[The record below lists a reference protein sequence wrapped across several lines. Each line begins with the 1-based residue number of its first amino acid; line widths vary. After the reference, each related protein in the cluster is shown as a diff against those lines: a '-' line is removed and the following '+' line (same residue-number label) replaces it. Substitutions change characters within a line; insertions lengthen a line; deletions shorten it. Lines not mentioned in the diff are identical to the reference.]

1 MSSLQSQTANATRW
15 SSIPEVA
22 SRFVLPLVN
31 MVLARLLTPDA
42 FGVVATITMIV
53 SFAEIFADAGFQKYI
68 IQHKFTDNTE
78 LNQCTDVAFWT
89 NLSVS
94 LLLWLV
100 IFAFSEPLATLVGNT
115 GLGNVVSIAA
125 LSLPMFAFSSIQMA
139 RFKRNM
145 DFKSLF
151 FVRIISILV
160 PLFVTIPIALLTS
173 SYWAL
178 IIGTLASNL
187 ANAIVLTIRSSWKPK
202 FYYSFPQL
210 KGMFLYSWWILLESV
225 TTWMTSYSDTFIVS
239 ISLSAYYIGIYK
251 TSMVTVN
258 QIMGLI
264 VAAAS
269 GPLFV
274 ALTRLQNKKSEL
286 VNTYNDYMTSLAFL
300 IFPLSAG
307 IWLYRDVITM
317 ILLGDQWI
325 EAGDFIGLWGLLSSI
340 ALVFGTFANGLY
352 NAIGKTF
359 LSFLVSFA
367 NLVLM
372 IPILIWAT
380 PKGFD
385 CLYISRSLLRVSFV
399 LIQLI
404 AMYAILHYPIF
415 SLLKRIVP
423 VAIPT
428 VIMSVSAYLLRIVSQ
443 SMFWNF
449 VTIFI
454 CIIIYFVVTYMMFSN
469 RFIRA
474 IAMLGILPDKYINR
488 FQQHS
493 STNE

>member
-15 SSIPEVA
+15 SSITEVA
-22 SRFVLPLVN
+22 SRLVLPLVN

-68 IQHKFTDNTE
+68 IQHKFKDNIE

-94 LLLWLV
+94 SLLWLIIYV
-100 IFAFSEPLATLVGNT
+100 FSEPLATLVGNP
-115 GLGNVVSIAA
+115 GLGNVVAIAA
-125 LSLPMFAFSSIQMA
+125 LSLPMYAFSSIQMA
-139 RFKRNM
+139 RFKRDM

-151 FVRIISILV
+151 FVRMISILV
-160 PLFVTIPIALLTS
+160 PLFVTIPIAILTS

-187 ANAIVLTIRSSWKPK
+187 ANAIVLTIRSKWKPK
-202 FYYSFPQL
+202 LYYSIAQL
-210 KGMFLYSWWILLESV
+210 KGMFFYSWWILLESV
-225 TTWMTSYSDTFIVS
+225 TTWMSSYSDTFIVS

-286 VNTYNDYMTSLAFL
+286 VSTYNDYMTSLAFL

-307 IWLYRDVITM
+307 IWLYKDFITM
-317 ILLGDQWI
+317 VLLGDQWG
-325 EAGDFIGLWGLLSSI
+325 EASNFIGLWGLMSSI
-340 ALVFGTFANGLY
+340 ALVLGTFANGLY

-359 LSFLVSFA
+359 LSFL
-367 NLVLM
+367 
-372 IPILIWAT
+372 
-380 PKGFD
+380 
-385 CLYISRSLLRVSFV
+385 
-399 LIQLI
+399 
-404 AMYAILHYPIF
+404 
-415 SLLKRIVP
+415 
-423 VAIPT
+423 
-428 VIMSVSAYLLRIVSQ
+428 YLL
-443 SMFWNF
+443 
-449 VTIFI
+449 
-454 CIIIYFVVTYMMFSN
+454 
-469 RFIRA
+469 
-474 IAMLGILPDKYINR
+474 
-488 FQQHS
+488 
-493 STNE
+493 

>member
-15 SSIPEVA
+15 SSITEVA
-22 SRFVLPLVN
+22 SRLVLPLVN

-68 IQHKFTDNTE
+68 IQHKFADNTE

-94 LLLWLV
+94 SLLWLIIYV
-100 IFAFSEPLATLVGNT
+100 FSEPLATLVGNP
-115 GLGNVVSIAA
+115 GLGNVVTIAA
-125 LSLPMFAFSSIQMA
+125 LSLPMYAFSSIQMA
-139 RFKRNM
+139 RFKRDM

-151 FVRIISILV
+151 FVRMISILV
-160 PLFVTIPIALLTS
+160 PLFVTIPIAILTS

-187 ANAIVLTIRSSWKPK
+187 ANAIVLTIRSKWKPK
-202 FYYSFPQL
+202 LYYSIAQL
-210 KGMFLYSWWILLESV
+210 KGMFFYSWWILLESV
-225 TTWMTSYSDTFIVS
+225 TTWMSSYSDTFIVS

-286 VNTYNDYMTSLAFL
+286 VSTYNDYMTSLAFL

-307 IWLYRDVITM
+307 IWLYKDFITM
-317 ILLGDQWI
+317 VLLGDQWG
-325 EAGDFIGLWGLLSSI
+325 EASNFIGLWGLMSSI
-340 ALVFGTFANGLY
+340 ALVLGTFANGLY

-359 LSFLVSFA
+359 LSFSVSLV

-372 IPILIWAT
+372 VPILIWAT

-385 CLYISRSLLRVSFV
+385 CLYISRSLLRVFFV
-399 LIQLI
+399 LTQLI
-404 AMYAILHYPIF
+404 SMYFILHYPVLD
-415 SLLKRIVP
+415 LLKRVIP

-428 VIMSVSAYLLRIVSQ
+428 IIMSVCAYVMRMVSQ
-443 SMFWNF
+443 SMLW
-449 VTIFI
+449 TLISI
-454 CIIIYFVVTYMMFSN
+454 LLCIIIYLVVTYVMFN
-469 RFIRA
+469 KRFIKA
-474 IAMLGILPDKYINR
+474 FAMLGFLPGKYINKL
-488 FQQHS
+488 Q
-493 STNE
+493 

>member
-15 SSIPEVA
+15 SSITEVA
-22 SRFVLPLVN
+22 SRLVLPLVN

-68 IQHKFTDNTE
+68 IQHKFADNTE

-94 LLLWLV
+94 SLLWLIIYV
-100 IFAFSEPLATLVGNT
+100 FSEPLATLVGNP
-115 GLGNVVSIAA
+115 GLGNVVAIAA
-125 LSLPMFAFSSIQMA
+125 LSLPMYAFSSIQMA
-139 RFKRNM
+139 RFKRDM

-151 FVRIISILV
+151 FVRMISILV
-160 PLFVTIPIALLTS
+160 PLFVTIPIAILTS

-187 ANAIVLTIRSSWKPK
+187 ANAIVLTIRSKWKPK
-202 FYYSFPQL
+202 LYYSIAQL
-210 KGMFLYSWWILLESV
+210 KGMFFYSWWILLESV
-225 TTWMTSYSDTFIVS
+225 TTWMSSYSDTFIVS

-286 VNTYNDYMTSLAFL
+286 VSTYNDYMTSLAFL

-307 IWLYRDVITM
+307 IWLYKDFITM
-317 ILLGDQWI
+317 VLLGDQWG
-325 EAGDFIGLWGLLSSI
+325 EASNFIGLWGLMSSI
-340 ALVFGTFANGLY
+340 ALVLGTFANGLY

-359 LSFLVSFA
+359 LSFSVSLV

-372 IPILIWAT
+372 VPILIWAT

-385 CLYISRSLLRVSFV
+385 CLYISRSLLRVFFV
-399 LIQLI
+399 LTQLI
-404 AMYAILHYPIF
+404 SMYFILHYPVLD
-415 SLLKRIVP
+415 LLKRVIP

-428 VIMSVSAYLLRIVSQ
+428 IIMSVCAYVMRMVSQ
-443 SMFWNF
+443 SMLW
-449 VTIFI
+449 TLISI
-454 CIIIYFVVTYMMFSN
+454 LLCIIIYLSL
-469 RFIRA
+469 IH
-474 IAMLGILPDKYINR
+474 I
-488 FQQHS
+488 
-493 STNE
+493 

>member
-15 SSIPEVA
+15 SSITEVA
-22 SRFVLPLVN
+22 SRLVLPLVN

-68 IQHKFTDNTE
+68 IQHKFADNTE

-94 LLLWLV
+94 SLLWLIIYV
-100 IFAFSEPLATLVGNT
+100 FSEPLATLVGDP
-115 GLGNVVSIAA
+115 GLGNVVAIAA
-125 LSLPMFAFSSIQMA
+125 LSLPMYAFSSIQMA
-139 RFKRNM
+139 RFKRDM

-151 FVRIISILV
+151 FVRMISILV
-160 PLFVTIPIALLTS
+160 PLFVTIPIAILTS

-187 ANAIVLTIRSSWKPK
+187 ANAIVLTIRSKWKPK
-202 FYYSFPQL
+202 LYYSIAQL
-210 KGMFLYSWWILLESV
+210 KGMFFYSWWILLESV
-225 TTWMTSYSDTFIVS
+225 TTWMSSYSDTFIVS

-286 VNTYNDYMTSLAFL
+286 VSTYNDYMTSLAFL

-307 IWLYRDVITM
+307 IWLYKDFITM
-317 ILLGDQWI
+317 VLLGDQWG
-325 EAGDFIGLWGLLSSI
+325 EASNFIGLWGLMSSI
-340 ALVFGTFANGLY
+340 ALVLGTFANGLY

-359 LSFLVSFA
+359 LSFSVSLV

-372 IPILIWAT
+372 VPILIWAT

-385 CLYISRSLLRVSFV
+385 CLYISRSLLRVFFV
-399 LIQLI
+399 LTQLI
-404 AMYAILHYPIF
+404 SMYFILHYPVLD
-415 SLLKRIVP
+415 LLKRVIP

-428 VIMSVSAYLLRIVSQ
+428 IIMSVCAYVMRMVSQ
-443 SMFWNF
+443 SMLW
-449 VTIFI
+449 TLISI
-454 CIIIYFVVTYMMFSN
+454 LLCIIIYLVVTYVMFN
-469 RFIRA
+469 KRIIKAF
-474 IAMLGILPDKYINR
+474 AMLGFLPGKYINKL
-488 FQQHS
+488 Q
-493 STNE
+493 

>member
-15 SSIPEVA
+15 SSITEVA
-22 SRFVLPLVN
+22 SRLVLPLVN

-42 FGVVATITMIV
+42 FGVVVTITMIV

-68 IQHKFTDNTE
+68 IQHKFADNTE

-94 LLLWLV
+94 SLLWLIIYV
-100 IFAFSEPLATLVGNT
+100 FSEPLATLVGNP
-115 GLGNVVSIAA
+115 GLGNVVAIAA
-125 LSLPMFAFSSIQMA
+125 LSLPMYAFSSIQMS
-139 RFKRNM
+139 RFKRDM

-151 FVRIISILV
+151 FVRMISILV
-160 PLFVTIPIALLTS
+160 PLFVTIPIAILTS

-187 ANAIVLTIRSSWKPK
+187 ANAIVLTIRSKWKPK
-202 FYYSFPQL
+202 LYYSFAQL
-210 KGMFLYSWWILLESV
+210 KGMFFYSWWILLESV
-225 TTWMTSYSDTFIVS
+225 TTWMSSYSDTFIVS

-286 VNTYNDYMTSLAFL
+286 ESTYTDYMTSLAFL

-307 IWLYRDVITM
+307 IWLYKDFITM
-317 ILLGDQWI
+317 VLLGDQWG
-325 EAGDFIGLWGLLSSI
+325 EASNFIGLWGLLSSI
-340 ALVFGTFANGLY
+340 TLVLGTFANGLY

-359 LSFLVSFA
+359 LSFSVSLV

-372 IPILIWAT
+372 IPVLIWAT

-385 CLYISRSLLRVSFV
+385 CLYISRSLLRVAFV
-399 LIQLI
+399 LTQLMS
-404 AMYAILHYPIF
+404 MYFILRY
-415 SLLKRIVP
+415 SVLDLLKRVIP

-428 VIMSVSAYLLRIVSQ
+428 IIMSVCAYGMRMVSLSILWTLISILL
-443 SMFWNF
+443 
-449 VTIFI
+449 
-454 CIIIYFVVTYMMFSN
+454 CIIIYFVVTYVMFKK
-469 RFIRA
+469 RFIKA
-474 IAMLGILPDKYINR
+474 LAMLGLLPDKYISKL
-488 FQQHS
+488 Q
-493 STNE
+493 

>member
-15 SSIPEVA
+15 SSITEVA
-22 SRFVLPLVN
+22 SRLVLPLVN

-68 IQHKFTDNTE
+68 IQHKFKDNIE

-94 LLLWLV
+94 SLLWLIIYV
-100 IFAFSEPLATLVGNT
+100 FSEPLATLVGNP
-115 GLGNVVSIAA
+115 GLGNVVAIAA
-125 LSLPMFAFSSIQMA
+125 LSLPMYAFSSIQMA
-139 RFKRNM
+139 RFKRDM

-151 FVRIISILV
+151 FVRMISILV
-160 PLFVTIPIALLTS
+160 PLFVTIPIAILTS

-187 ANAIVLTIRSSWKPK
+187 ANAIVLTIRSKWKPK
-202 FYYSFPQL
+202 LYYSIAQL
-210 KGMFLYSWWILLESV
+210 KGMFFYSWWILLESV
-225 TTWMTSYSDTFIVS
+225 TTWMSSYSDTFIVS

-286 VNTYNDYMTSLAFL
+286 VSTYNDYMTSLAFL

-307 IWLYRDVITM
+307 IWLYKDFITM
-317 ILLGDQWI
+317 VLLGDQWG
-325 EAGDFIGLWGLLSSI
+325 EASNFIGLWGLMSSI
-340 ALVFGTFANGLY
+340 ALVLGTFANGLY

-359 LSFLVSFA
+359 LSFSVSLV

-372 IPILIWAT
+372 VPILIWAT

-385 CLYISRSLLRVSFV
+385 CLYISRSLLRVFFV
-399 LIQLI
+399 LTQLI
-404 AMYAILHYPIF
+404 SMYFILHYPVLD
-415 SLLKRIVP
+415 LLKRVLP

-428 VIMSVSAYLLRIVSQ
+428 IIMSVCAYVMRMVSQ
-443 SMFWNF
+443 SMLW
-449 VTIFI
+449 TLISI
-454 CIIIYFVVTYMMFSN
+454 LLCIIIYLVVTYVMFN
-469 RFIRA
+469 KRFIKA
-474 IAMLGILPDKYINR
+474 FAMLGFLPGKYINKL
-488 FQQHS
+488 Q
-493 STNE
+493 

>member
-15 SSIPEVA
+15 SSITEVA
-22 SRFVLPLVN
+22 SRLVLPLVN
-31 MVLARLLTPDA
+31 MVLARLLTPDV

-68 IQHKFTDNTE
+68 IQHKFKDNIE

-94 LLLWLV
+94 SLLWLIIYV
-100 IFAFSEPLATLVGNT
+100 FSEPLATLVGNP
-115 GLGNVVSIAA
+115 GLGNVVAIAA
-125 LSLPMFAFSSIQMA
+125 LSLPMYAFSSIQMA
-139 RFKRNM
+139 RFKRDM

-151 FVRIISILV
+151 FVRMISILV
-160 PLFVTIPIALLTS
+160 PLFVTIPIAILTS

-187 ANAIVLTIRSSWKPK
+187 ANAIVLTIRSKWKPK
-202 FYYSFPQL
+202 LYYSIAQL
-210 KGMFLYSWWILLESV
+210 KGMFFYSWWILLESV
-225 TTWMTSYSDTFIVS
+225 TTWMSSYSDTFIVS

-286 VNTYNDYMTSLAFL
+286 VSTYNDYMTSLAFL

-307 IWLYRDVITM
+307 IWLYKDFITM
-317 ILLGDQWI
+317 VLLGDQWG
-325 EAGDFIGLWGLLSSI
+325 EASNFIGLWGLMSSI
-340 ALVFGTFANGLY
+340 ALVLGTFANGLY

-359 LSFLVSFA
+359 LSFSVSLV

-372 IPILIWAT
+372 VPILIWAT

-385 CLYISRSLLRVSFV
+385 CLYISRSLLRVFFV
-399 LIQLI
+399 LTQLI
-404 AMYAILHYPIF
+404 SMYFILHYPVLD
-415 SLLKRIVP
+415 LLKRVLP

-428 VIMSVSAYLLRIVSQ
+428 IIMSVCAYVMRMVSQ
-443 SMFWNF
+443 SMLW
-449 VTIFI
+449 TLISI
-454 CIIIYFVVTYMMFSN
+454 LLCIIIYLVVTYVMFN
-469 RFIRA
+469 KRFIKA
-474 IAMLGILPDKYINR
+474 FAMLGFLPGKYINKL
-488 FQQHS
+488 Q
-493 STNE
+493 

>member
-15 SSIPEVA
+15 SSITEVA
-22 SRFVLPLVN
+22 SRLVLPLVN

-68 IQHKFTDNTE
+68 IQHKFADNTE

-94 LLLWLV
+94 SLLWLIIYV
-100 IFAFSEPLATLVGNT
+100 FSEPLATLVGNP
-115 GLGNVVSIAA
+115 GLGNVVAIAA
-125 LSLPMFAFSSIQMA
+125 LSLPMYAFSSIQMA
-139 RFKRNM
+139 RFKRDM

-151 FVRIISILV
+151 FVRMISILV
-160 PLFVTIPIALLTS
+160 PLFVTIPIAILTS

-187 ANAIVLTIRSSWKPK
+187 ANAIVLTIRSKWKPK
-202 FYYSFPQL
+202 LYYSIAQL
-210 KGMFLYSWWILLESV
+210 KGMFFYSWWILLESV
-225 TTWMTSYSDTFIVS
+225 TTWMSSYSDTFIVS

-286 VNTYNDYMTSLAFL
+286 VSTYNDYMTSLAFL

-307 IWLYRDVITM
+307 IWLYKDFITM
-317 ILLGDQWI
+317 VLLGDQWG
-325 EAGDFIGLWGLLSSI
+325 EASNFIGLWGLMSSI
-340 ALVFGTFANGLY
+340 ALVLGTFANGLY

-359 LSFLVSFA
+359 LSFSVSLV

-372 IPILIWAT
+372 VPILIWAT

-385 CLYISRSLLRVSFV
+385 CLYISRSLLRVFFV
-399 LIQLI
+399 LTQLI
-404 AMYAILHYPIF
+404 SMYFILHYPVLD
-415 SLLKRIVP
+415 LLKRVIP

-428 VIMSVSAYLLRIVSQ
+428 IIMSVCAYVMRMVSQ
-443 SMFWNF
+443 SMLW
-449 VTIFI
+449 TLISI
-454 CIIIYFVVTYMMFSN
+454 LLCIIIYLVVTYVMFN
-469 RFIRA
+469 KRIIKAF
-474 IAMLGILPDKYINR
+474 AMLGFLPGKYINKL
-488 FQQHS
+488 Q
-493 STNE
+493 

>member
-15 SSIPEVA
+15 SSITEVA
-22 SRFVLPLVN
+22 SRLVLPLVN

-68 IQHKFTDNTE
+68 IQHKFADQSE
-78 LNQCTDVAFWT
+78 LDQCTDVAFWT

-94 LLLWLV
+94 LILWLAIYV
-100 IFAFSEPLATLVGNT
+100 FCEPLATLVGNP
-115 GLGNVVSIAA
+115 GLGNVVAIAA
-125 LSLPMFAFSSIQMA
+125 LSLPMYAFSSIQMA
-139 RFKRNM
+139 RFKRDM

-151 FVRIISILV
+151 YVRMISVLI

-187 ANAIVLTIRSSWKPK
+187 ANAIILTIRSNWKPK
-202 FYYSFPQL
+202 FYFSFDQL
-210 KGMFLYSWWILLESV
+210 KGMFFYSWWILLESV

-274 ALTRLQNKKSEL
+274 ALTRLQNNKSEL
-286 VNTYNDYMTSLAFL
+286 VSTYNDYMTSLAFL

-307 IWLYRDVITM
+307 IWLYKDFITM
-317 ILLGDQWI
+317 VLLGDQWV
-325 EAGDFIGLWGLLSSI
+325 EASNFIGLWGLMSSI
-340 ALVFGTFANGLY
+340 TLVLGTFANGLY

-359 LSFLVSFA
+359 LSFSVSLV
-367 NLVLM
+367 NLILM
-372 IPILIWAT
+372 VPILIWAT

-385 CLYISRSLLRVSFV
+385 CLYISRSLLRVAFV
-399 LIQLI
+399 LTQLM
-404 AMYAILHYPIF
+404 AMYSILHYPVF
-415 SLLKRIVP
+415 DLLKRIIP
-423 VAIPT
+423 VAVPT
-428 VIMSVSAYLLRIVSQ
+428 LIMSGCAYGLRMISQ
-443 SMFWNF
+443 SIIWNS
-449 VTIFI
+449 ISIII
-454 CIIIYFVVTYMMFSN
+454 CIMIYFVVSYMMFN
-469 RFIRA
+469 TRFIGA
-474 IAMLGILPDKYINR
+474 FAMLGLLPEKYINK
-488 FQQHS
+488 FK
-493 STNE
+493 

>member
-15 SSIPEVA
+15 SSITEVA
-22 SRFVLPLVN
+22 SRLVLPIVN

-68 IQHKFTDNTE
+68 IQHKFEDHSE

-94 LLLWLV
+94 LILWLA
-100 IFAFSEPLATLVGNT
+100 IYLFCEPLATLVGNQ
-115 GLGNVVSIAA
+115 GLGNVVAIAA
-125 LSLPMFAFSSIQMA
+125 LSLPMYAFSSIQMA
-139 RFKRNM
+139 RFKRDM

-151 FVRIISILV
+151 YVRMISVLI

-187 ANAIVLTIRSSWKPK
+187 ANAVILTIRSNWKPK
-202 FYYSFPQL
+202 FYYSFCQL
-210 KGMFLYSWWILLESV
+210 KGMFFYSWWILLESV

-274 ALTRLQNKKSEL
+274 ALTRLQNKRSEL
-286 VNTYNDYMTSLAFL
+286 ESTYNDYMTSLAFL

-307 IWLYRDVITM
+307 IWLYKDVITLV
-317 ILLGDQWI
+317 LLGDQWV
-325 EAGDFIGLWGLLSSI
+325 EASNFIGLWGLLSSI
-340 ALVFGTFANGLY
+340 ALVLGTFANGLY
-352 NAIGKTF
+352 NAVGKTF
-359 LSFLVSFA
+359 LSFTVSLI
-367 NLVLM
+367 NLLLM
-372 IPILIWAT
+372 IPILLWAT
-380 PKGFD
+380 PRGFD

-399 LIQLI
+399 VIQLI
-404 AMYAILHYPIF
+404 AMAFILRYPILN
-415 SLLKRIVP
+415 LLKRIIP
-423 VAIPT
+423 VAVPT
-428 VIMSVSAYLLRIVSQ
+428 IIMSGCAYGLRMLSQ
-443 SMFWNF
+443 S
-449 VTIFI
+449 TIWSFI
-454 CIIIYFVVTYMMFSN
+454 SIILCILIYLVVTYMMFN
-469 RFIRA
+469 TRFIGA
-474 IAMLGILPDKYINR
+474 FAMLGLLPEKYIHK
-488 FQQHS
+488 FK
-493 STNE
+493 

>member
-15 SSIPEVA
+15 SSITEVA
-22 SRFVLPLVN
+22 SRLVLPLVN

-68 IQHKFTDNTE
+68 IQHKFTGSIE

-94 LLLWLV
+94 SFLWLIIYV
-100 IFAFSEPLATLVGNT
+100 FSEPLATLVGNP
-115 GLGNVVSIAA
+115 GLGNVVAIAA
-125 LSLPMFAFSSIQMA
+125 FSLPMYAFSSIQMA
-139 RFKRNM
+139 RFKRDM

-151 FVRIISILV
+151 FVRMMSVLV
-160 PLFVTIPIALLTS
+160 PLFITIPIAILTS

-187 ANAIVLTIRSSWKPK
+187 ANAIVLTIRSNWKPK
-202 FYYSFPQL
+202 FYFSFDQL
-210 KGMFLYSWWILLESV
+210 KGMFFYSWWILLESV
-225 TTWMTSYSDTFIVS
+225 TTWMSSYSDTFIVS

-274 ALTRLQNKKSEL
+274 ALTRLQNNKSEL
-286 VNTYNDYMTSLAFL
+286 VSTYNDYMTSLAFL

-307 IWLYRDVITM
+307 IWLYKDFITM
-317 ILLGDQWI
+317 VLLGDQWV
-325 EAGDFIGLWGLLSSI
+325 EASNFIGLWGLMSSI
-340 ALVFGTFANGLY
+340 TLVLGTFANGLY

-359 LSFLVSFA
+359 LSFSVSLV
-367 NLVLM
+367 NLILM
-372 IPILIWAT
+372 VPILIWAT

-385 CLYISRSLLRVSFV
+385 CLYISRSLLRVVFV
-399 LIQLI
+399 LTQLM
-404 AMYAILHYPIF
+404 AMYFILHYPVF
-415 SLLKRIVP
+415 DLLKRIIP
-423 VAIPT
+423 VAVPT
-428 VIMSVSAYLLRIVSQ
+428 LIMSGCAYGLRIVSQ
-443 SMFWNF
+443 SIIWNF
-449 VTIFI
+449 ISIII
-454 CIIIYFVVTYMMFSN
+454 CIIIYFAVSYMMFN
-469 RFIRA
+469 TRFIGA
-474 IAMLGILPDKYINR
+474 FAMLGLLPEKYINK
-488 FQQHS
+488 FK
-493 STNE
+493 